1 MRIIIGLLL
10 MATATLSEDLP
21 ITRLAG
27 ASFKVADIEKARQF
41 YTGILGLEEAFDL
54 KDASGAIQS
63 VFFKVNDD
71 QYLEF
76 SPGAAENFHLEPVS
90 ILTADLK
97 EMGAML
103 ERRGL
108 APGQAAQSADGNTY
122 LAIKDP
128 DQIEIRF
135 VRYMPGSQQTEHR
148 GKAPGGRRVSDHLQH
163 IGLASD
169 NEAASMALYRDKLD
183 FRELFRGGP
192 TDGEIRWINLAA
204 PGTTGDI
211 VELMIMA
218 AQPAQGRRHIAF
230 EVPDIKRAY
239 KQLVDQGLPD
249 RFKPN
254 AGPKQNHR
262 WILNLRDPNG
272 IRVEFMG
279 ETVKD

>member
-1 MRIIIGLLL
+1 MRTIIGLLL
-10 MATATLSEDLP
+10 IAMAALAEELP

-27 ASFKVADIEKARQF
+27 ASFKVADLEKARQF
-41 YTGILGLEEAFDL
+41 YTGILGLDEAFDL
-54 KDASGAIQS
+54 RDASGAIQS

-76 SPGAAENFHLEPVS
+76 SPGATENFHLEHVS

-97 EMGAML
+97 KMGAML
-103 ERRGL
+103 ETRQL
-108 APGQAAQSADGNTY
+108 AAGKAARSADGNTY
-122 LAIKDP
+122 LAIQDP
-128 DQIEIRF
+128 EQIEIRF

-148 GKAPGGRRVSDHLQH
+148 GKALGSRRVSDRLQH
-163 IGLASD
+163 IGLACD
-169 NEAASMALYRDKLD
+169 DEAACMALYSDKLG

-192 TDGEIRWINLAA
+192 TPGEIRWINLAA
-204 PGTTGDI
+204 PGATGDI
-211 VELMIMA
+211 LELMIMA
-218 AQPAQGRRHIAF
+218 SQPAQGRRHIAF

-254 AGPKQNHR
+254 PGPKQNHR

-279 ETVKD
+279 EAVSN